1 MKLNE
6 NFILRTIAGE
16 DMLIPLGETSAAL
29 SGIVT
34 LNPVGA
40 TIWKALA
47 ETCTEP
53 YAVEK
58 VLAAYDVD
66 EATAKADVAAFWERL
81 TAIGLIVEE

>member
-16 DMLIPLGETSAAL
+16 DMLIPLGETSAEL

-47 ETCTEP
+47 ENCAAS
-53 YAVEK
+53 YALEK
-58 VLAAYDVD
+58 VLESYDVD
-66 EATAKADVAAFWERL
+66 EATAQADVAAFWEKL
-81 TAIGLIVEE
+81 TTLGLIVNE